1 MWCDEQVFWIL
12 EDPEIRRRNR
22 TKKAALQESLH
33 GFTPTCGNDPIW
45 LYNIF
50 QMGWNHEL
58 VWDSNMKFCQLC
70 QTKKVLVPVGI
81 APIFQPRWPTAIPSR
96 ENMSGTAAMV
106 FFFNSFEVGGEGNG
120 GGHPYVVYIVHIYI
134 YEYF

>member
-1 MWCDEQVFWIL
+1 
-12 EDPEIRRRNR
+12 
-22 TKKAALQESLH
+22 
-33 GFTPTCGNDPIW
+33 
-45 LYNIF
+45 
-50 QMGWNHEL
+50 
-58 VWDSNMKFCQLC
+58 MKFCQLC

-134 YEYF
+134 YMNIFNSIYNHVVSLNIWKLKGEMFEVKVPAA